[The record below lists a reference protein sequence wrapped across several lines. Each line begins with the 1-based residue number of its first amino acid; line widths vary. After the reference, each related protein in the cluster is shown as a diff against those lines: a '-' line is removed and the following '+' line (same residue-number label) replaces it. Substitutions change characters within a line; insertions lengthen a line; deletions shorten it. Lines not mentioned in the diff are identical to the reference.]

1 MEKLRLLPWS
11 SPDGK
16 PCYLAG
22 DGNGYVSRLADNVE
36 VAQLTSAAELI
47 EEARPLLA
55 GRTLVPDEV
64 HLLAC
69 VLTASLAD
77 VHRVAESRGARLP
90 APDDDEPEGDAAP
103 DDDEPD
109 GGAAPGG
116 GEGGES
122 RLPAVAF
129 D

>member
-1 MEKLRLLPWS
+1 MYPTEKPRLLPWS

-36 VAQLTSAAELI
+36 AAQLSSAAELI

-55 GRTLVPDEV
+55 GRTWTPEEV

-77 VHRVAESRGARLP
+77 VHRVAESRGARMP
-90 APDDDEPEGDAAP
+90 APDDDEPDS
-103 DDDEPD
+103 D
-109 GGAAPGG
+109 AAPGG
-116 GEGGES
+116 GDGGKS
-122 RLPAVAF
+122 RLPADAF